1 MKIQNKRKEVYI
13 MRSQKGSG
21 LVVFTLKIVI
31 LILILGVAVYAVV
44 NNDTITGTVQTINTN
59 STNEEMVSSVAD

>member
-1 MKIQNKRKEVYI
+1 